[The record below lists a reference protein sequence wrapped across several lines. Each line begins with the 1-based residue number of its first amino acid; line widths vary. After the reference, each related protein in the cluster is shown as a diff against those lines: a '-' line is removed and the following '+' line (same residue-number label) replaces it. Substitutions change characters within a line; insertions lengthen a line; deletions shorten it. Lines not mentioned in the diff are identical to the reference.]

1 MEPIYFVIIG
11 ALALAAGIVSGYII
25 RQWVAKK
32 NANSVEAK
40 IKQQLEEAKTQTKEI
55 LLDAKDKAVKILE
68 DAKNQERE
76 RLSILARQEDRFNIQ
91 LKKVEQKESELQDSQ
106 KNLEHQADQIKTIRQ
121 EADNLKQKS
130 QEALETISG
139 LSCEEAKA
147 KLLSQIEEDYKTDL
161 TAAMFKLEKNRI
173 EELEKRAKEIM
184 TVAVQRY
191 ARSHVSEI
199 TTSTVALPSDDL
211 KGRIIGKEGRNIR
224 TLERL
229 TGVEVIV
236 DETPEA
242 ITISSFDPLRR
253 EIAKTALV
261 KLMADG
267 RIQPAKIEE
276 KVEEAKKEISKKV
289 LEAGEAALYEM
300 GIVDLPKEV
309 TMLLGRLAFRTSYG
323 QNVLVHSIEMA
334 HISNMMARELGAD
347 ADVAKKGALLH
358 DIGKAVDHEIEGTH
372 IELGRK
378 ILQKYGISEAVI
390 RAMESHHEDY
400 PFATPESFI
409 VTAADAISA
418 GRPGARRDTVE
429 NYVKRLTN
437 LENIVNSF
445 AGVEK
450 SYAISAG
457 REIRIFVHP
466 EKIDDLKAFQL
477 AKDMAR
483 KIESELKYPGEIKV
497 NVIRETRAV
506 EYAK

>member
-1 MEPIYFVIIG
+1 MELIYLVYTI
-11 ALALAAGIVSGYII
+11 APALAAGAVLGYIV
-25 RQWVAKK
+25 RQLVAKK
-32 NANSVEAK
+32 NANSIEGR
-40 IKQQLEEAKTQTKEI
+40 IKQQLEEAKTQSKE
-55 LLDAKDKAVKILE
+55 LLIDAKDKAVKILE
-68 DAKNQERE
+68 DTKNQERE
-76 RLSILARQEDRFNIQ
+76 RLSLLARQEDRLNLQI
-91 LKKVEQKESELQDSQ
+91 KKVEEKELGFE
-106 KNLEHQADQIKTIRQ
+106 NLHKDLERQAGEIKAIRQ
-121 EADNLKQKS
+121 ETDALKKKS
-130 QEALETISG
+130 EEALEQVSG
-139 LSCEEAKA
+139 LSREEAKT
-147 KLLSQIEEDYKTDL
+147 KLLSQVEEDSKADL
-161 TAAMFKLEKNRI
+161 IMAIVKLEKNRT
-173 EELEKRAKEIM
+173 EELEKKAKEIM

-224 TLERL
+224 TLEKL

-236 DETPEA
+236 DETPES
-242 ITISSFDPLRR
+242 ITLSSFDPLRR
-253 EIAKTALV
+253 EIAKTALI

-276 KVEEAKKEISKKV
+276 KVEEAKKEVSKKIM
-289 LEAGEAALYEM
+289 EAGEAALYEM
-300 GIVDLPKEV
+300 GIFDLPKEV
-309 TMLLGRLAFRTSYG
+309 VMLLGRLAFRTSYG

-334 HISNMMARELGAD
+334 HISNMMARELGAN

-372 IELGRK
+372 VELERK
-378 ILQKYGISEAVI
+378 ILQKYGIDEAVI

-437 LENIVNSF
+437 LENIANSF
-445 AGVEK
+445 SGVER

-466 EKIDDLKAFQL
+466 EKIDDLKALQL
-477 AKDMAR
+477 AKEMAR
-483 KIESELKYPGEIKV
+483 RIESELKYPGEIKV
-497 NVIRETRAV
+497 HVIRETRAV

>member
-1 MEPIYFVIIG
+1 MELTYIYTG
-11 ALALAAGIVSGYII
+11 ALALAAGAAFGYII
-25 RQWVAKK
+25 RQQVAKK
-32 NANSVEAK
+32 NANSIEAK
-40 IKQQLEEAKTQTKEI
+40 IKQQLEEAKKQSGEI
-55 LLDAKDKAVKILE
+55 LIEAKDKAVKILE
-68 DAKNQERE
+68 DAKSQERE
-76 RLSILARQEDRFNIQ
+76 RLAILSSQEERLNIQ
-91 LKKVEQKESELQDSQ
+91 IKRVEEKESDTLKLRE
-106 KNLEHQADQIKTIRQ
+106 NLEHQVDEIKNIRQ
-121 EADNLKQKS
+121 ETDGLKKKS
-130 QEALETISG
+130 EEALEKISG
-139 LSCEEAKA
+139 LSREEAKA
-147 KLLSQIEEDYKTDL
+147 KLISQVEEDHKNEL
-161 TAAMFKLEKNRI
+161 IMAISKLEKNRI
-173 EELEKRAKEIM
+173 EELEKKAKEIM

-191 ARSHVSEI
+191 SRSHVSEI

-224 TLERL
+224 TLEKL

-236 DETPEA
+236 DETPES

-253 EIAKTALV
+253 EIAKTALI

-276 KVEEAKKEISKKV
+276 KVEEAKKEITKKIM
-289 LEAGEAALYEM
+289 EAGEAATYEM
-300 GIVDLPKEV
+300 GIFDLPKEV
-309 TMLLGRLAFRTSYG
+309 VMLLGRLAFRTSYG

-334 HISNMMARELGAD
+334 HISNMMARELGANTEI
-347 ADVAKKGALLH
+347 AKRGALLH

-372 IELGRK
+372 VELGRK
-378 ILQKYGISEAVI
+378 ILKKYGIDELII

-400 PFATPESFI
+400 PFSTPESFI

-437 LENIVNSF
+437 LENIANSF
-445 AGVEK
+445 SGVER

-483 KIESELKYPGEIKV
+483 RIESELKYPGEIKV
-497 NVIRETRAV
+497 NVIRETRSV

>member
-1 MEPIYFVIIG
+1 MELIYFVITG
-11 ALALAAGIVSGYII
+11 ALALAAGVASGYII
-25 RQWVAKK
+25 RQLVAKK
-32 NANSVEAK
+32 NANSIESR
-40 IKQQLEEAKTQTKEI
+40 IKQQLEEAKTGSKEI

-68 DAKNQERE
+68 DAKNQEKE
-76 RLSILARQEDRFNIQ
+76 RLVILSRQEERLNLQ
-91 LKKVEQKESELQDSQ
+91 VKKLDQKESGLENIRE
-106 KNLEHQADQIKTIRQ
+106 NLERQANEIKNIRQ
-121 EADNLKQKS
+121 EADNLKKKS
-130 QEALETISG
+130 EEALERISG
-139 LSCEEAKA
+139 LSREEAKA
-147 KLLSQIEEDYKTDL
+147 KLLSQIEEDHKADL
-161 TAAMFKLEKNRI
+161 AAAVAKLEKNRI
-173 EELEKRAKEIM
+173 EELDKKAKEIM

-236 DETPEA
+236 DETPES
-242 ITISSFDPLRR
+242 ITLSSFDPLRR
-253 EIAKTALV
+253 EIAKTALI

-276 KVEEAKKEISKKV
+276 KVEEAKKEVSKKIM
-289 LEAGEAALYEM
+289 EAGEAALYEM

-309 TMLLGRLAFRTSYG
+309 TLLLGRLAFRTSYG

-334 HISNMMARELGAD
+334 HISGMMAKELGANVE
-347 ADVAKKGALLH
+347 VAKKGALLH

-372 IELGRK
+372 VELGRK
-378 ILQKYGISEAVI
+378 ILKKYGIDEAVI

-445 AGVEK
+445 DGVEK

-466 EKIDDLKAFQL
+466 EKVDDLKAFQL

-497 NVIRETRAV
+497 NVIRETRSV

>member
-1 MEPIYFVIIG
+1 MELIYLVYAVAP
-11 ALALAAGIVSGYII
+11 ALAGGAILGYVI
-25 RQWVAKK
+25 RQLVAKK
-32 NANSVEAK
+32 NANSIEAR
-40 IKQQLEEAKTQTKEI
+40 IKQQLEETKNQSKEI
-55 LLDAKDKAVKILE
+55 LLEAKGSAVKILE
-68 DAKNQERE
+68 DAKNQEKE
-76 RLSILARQEDRFNIQ
+76 RLAILSSQEERLNFQI
-91 LKKVEQKESELQDSQ
+91 KKVDQKESELENVRG
-106 KNLEHQADQIKTIRQ
+106 NLERQAEQIKTIKQ
-121 EADNLKQKS
+121 EADALKKRGE
-130 QEALETISG
+130 EALEAVSG
-139 LSCEEAKA
+139 LSREEAKI
-147 KLLSQIEEDYKTDL
+147 KLLSQVEEDHKAEL
-161 TAAMFKLEKNRI
+161 TQAIAKLEKNRI
-173 EELEKRAKEIM
+173 GELENKAKEIM

-191 ARSHVSEI
+191 ARSHISEI

-224 TLERL
+224 TLEKL

-236 DETPEA
+236 DETPES
-242 ITISSFDPLRR
+242 ITLSSFDPLRR
-253 EIAKTALV
+253 EIAKTALI

-276 KVEEAKKEISKKV
+276 KVEEAKKEITKKIM
-289 LEAGEAALYEM
+289 EAGEAALYEM
-300 GIVDLPKEV
+300 GIFDLPKEV

-334 HISNMMARELGAD
+334 HISGMMAKELGANVE
-347 ADVAKKGALLH
+347 VAKKGALLH

-372 IELGRK
+372 VELGRK
-378 ILQKYGISEAVI
+378 ILRKYGIDEAII

-400 PFATPESFI
+400 PFSTPESFI

-437 LENIVNSF
+437 LENIANSF
-445 AGVEK
+445 PGVEK
-450 SYAISAG
+450 CYAISAG

-466 EKIDDLKAFQL
+466 EKIDDLKALQL
-477 AKDMAR
+477 AKEMAKR
-483 KIESELKYPGEIKV
+483 IESELKYPGEIKV

>member
-1 MEPIYFVIIG
+1 MELTYIYTG
-11 ALALAAGIVSGYII
+11 ALALAAGAAFGYII
-25 RQWVAKK
+25 RQQVAKK
-32 NANSVEAK
+32 NANSIEAK
-40 IKQQLEEAKTQTKEI
+40 IKQQLEEAKKQSGEI
-55 LLDAKDKAVKILE
+55 LIEAKDKAVKILE
-68 DAKNQERE
+68 DAKSQERE
-76 RLSILARQEDRFNIQ
+76 RLAILSSQEERLNIQ
-91 LKKVEQKESELQDSQ
+91 IKRVEEKESDTLKLRE
-106 KNLEHQADQIKTIRQ
+106 NLEHQADEIKSIRQ
-121 EADNLKQKS
+121 ETDGLKKKS
-130 QEALETISG
+130 EEALEKISG
-139 LSCEEAKA
+139 LSREEAKA
-147 KLLSQIEEDYKTDL
+147 KLISQVEEDHKNEL
-161 TAAMFKLEKNRI
+161 IMAISKLEKNRI
-173 EELEKRAKEIM
+173 EELEKKAKEIM

-191 ARSHVSEI
+191 SRSHVSEI

-224 TLERL
+224 TLEKL

-236 DETPEA
+236 DETPES

-253 EIAKTALV
+253 EIAKTALI

-276 KVEEAKKEISKKV
+276 KVEEAKKEITKKIM
-289 LEAGEAALYEM
+289 EAGEAATYEM
-300 GIVDLPKEV
+300 GIFDLPKEV
-309 TMLLGRLAFRTSYG
+309 VMLLGRLAFRTSYG

-334 HISNMMARELGAD
+334 HISNMMARELGANTEI
-347 ADVAKKGALLH
+347 AKRGALLH

-372 IELGRK
+372 VELGRK
-378 ILQKYGISEAVI
+378 ILKKYGIDELII

-400 PFATPESFI
+400 PFSTPESFI

-437 LENIVNSF
+437 LENIANSF
-445 AGVEK
+445 SGVER

-483 KIESELKYPGEIKV
+483 RIESELKYPGEIKV
-497 NVIRETRAV
+497 NVIRETRSV

>member
-1 MEPIYFVIIG
+1 MTFNLLIAVF
-11 ALALAAGIVSGYII
+11 ALAGGLALGYLV
-25 RQWVAKK
+25 RHLLATRSV
-32 NANSVEAK
+32 NSIEAK
-40 IKQQLEEAKTQTKEI
+40 VKQQLEEAKNQSKEI
-55 LLDAKDKAVKILE
+55 QLEAKDKAVRILE

-76 RLSILARQEDRFNIQ
+76 RLAILSRQEERLNLQI
-91 LKKVEQKESELQDSQ
+91 KKVDQKESELQSVHV
-106 KNLEHQADQIKTIRQ
+106 NLEHQANEIKSIRQ
-121 EADNLKQKS
+121 EADDLKKKS
-130 QEALETISG
+130 EETLEAVSG
-139 LSCEEAKA
+139 LSREEAKA
-147 KLLSQIEEDYKTDL
+147 KLMSQVEEDHKTEL
-161 TAAMFKLEKNRI
+161 ILAVAKLEKNRI
-173 EELEKRAKEIM
+173 EELENKAKEIM

-191 ARSHVSEI
+191 ARSHISEI

-236 DETPEA
+236 DETPES
-242 ITISSFDPLRR
+242 ITLSSFDPLRR
-253 EIAKTALV
+253 EIAKTALI

-276 KVEEAKKEISKKV
+276 KVEEAKKEVSKKIM
-289 LEAGEAALYEM
+289 EAGEAALYEM
-300 GIVDLPKEV
+300 GIFDLPKEV

-334 HISNMMARELGAD
+334 HIAGMMAKELGANVE
-347 ADVAKKGALLH
+347 VAKKGALLH

-372 IELGRK
+372 VELGRK
-378 ILQKYGISEAVI
+378 ILKKYGIDEAII

-400 PFATPESFI
+400 PFSTPESFI

-437 LENIVNSF
+437 LENIANSF
-445 AGVEK
+445 SGVEK

-483 KIESELKYPGEIKV
+483 RIESELKYPGEIKV

>member
-1 MEPIYFVIIG
+1 MTFNLFTG
-11 ALALAAGIVSGYII
+11 ALALVAGALLGYLI
-25 RQWVAKK
+25 RQLIARRS
-32 NANSVEAK
+32 ANSTEAK
-40 IKQQLEEAKTQTKEI
+40 TKRQLEESKTQAKEV
-55 LLDAKDKAVKILE
+55 LLEAKDKAVKILE

-76 RLSILARQEDRFNIQ
+76 RLTILSRQEERLNLQI
-91 LKKVEQKESELQDSQ
+91 KKVEQKESGLEDLRE
-106 KNLEHQADQIKTIRQ
+106 NLERQSDQIKTIRQ
-121 EADNLKQKS
+121 EVDGLKKKS
-130 QEALETISG
+130 QETLETVSG
-139 LSCEEAKA
+139 LSREEAKA
-147 KLLSQIEEDYKTDL
+147 KLLSQIEEDHKIDL
-161 TAAMFKLEKNRI
+161 TLAIAKLEKNRI
-173 EELEKRAKEIM
+173 EELEKKAREIM

-191 ARSHVSEI
+191 ARSHISEI

-242 ITISSFDPLRR
+242 ITLSSFDPLRR
-253 EIAKTALV
+253 EIAKTALL

-276 KVEEAKKEISKKV
+276 KVEEAKKEVSKKI

-300 GIVDLPKEV
+300 GIFDLPKEV

-334 HISNMMARELGAD
+334 HISNMMARELGAN
-347 ADVAKKGALLH
+347 AEVAKRGALLH

-372 IELGRK
+372 VELGRK
-378 ILQKYGISEAVI
+378 ILKKYGIDEAII

-437 LENIVNSF
+437 LENIANSF

-457 REIRIFVHP
+457 REIRIFVTP
-466 EKIDDLKAFQL
+466 EKIDDLKALQL
-477 AKDMAR
+477 AKEMAKR
-483 KIESELKYPGEIKV
+483 IESELKYPGEIKV
-497 NVIRETRAV
+497 SVIRETRAV
-506 EYAK
+506 EYAR

>member
-1 MEPIYFVIIG
+1 MTFNLFTG
-11 ALALAAGIVSGYII
+11 ALALAAGALLGYLI
-25 RQWVAKK
+25 RQSVATRS
-32 NANSVEAK
+32 ANSTEAK
-40 IKQQLEEAKTQTKEI
+40 IKRQLEESKTQTKEA
-55 LLDAKDKAVKILE
+55 LFEAKDKAVKILE

-76 RLSILARQEDRFNIQ
+76 RLAILARQEDRLNLQF
-91 LKKVEQKESELQDSQ
+91 KKIEQKEAELENNKRD
-106 KNLEHQADQIKTIRQ
+106 LERQANQIKAIHQ
-121 EADNLKQKS
+121 EADALKKKS
-130 QEALETISG
+130 EEIIEQASG
-139 LSCEEAKA
+139 LSREEAKA
-147 KLLSQIEEDYKTDL
+147 KLFNQIEEESKADL
-161 TAAMFKLEKNRI
+161 VAAIQKLEKNRF
-173 EELEKRAKEIM
+173 EELEKKARTIM
-184 TVAVQRY
+184 TIAVQRY
-191 ARSHVSEI
+191 ARSHISEI
-199 TTSTVALPSDDL
+199 TTSTVNLPSDDL

-224 TLERL
+224 ALERL

-236 DETPEA
+236 DETPES
-242 ITISSFDPLRR
+242 ITLSSFDPLRR
-253 EIAKTALV
+253 EIAKTALI

-276 KVEEAKKEISKKV
+276 KVEEAKKEVSKKI

-300 GIVDLPKEV
+300 GIFDLPKEV

-334 HISNMMARELGAD
+334 HIANMMARELGAN

-372 IELGRK
+372 VELGRK
-378 ILQKYGISEAVI
+378 ILKKYGIDEAII

-429 NYVKRLTN
+429 NYIKRLTN

-445 AGVEK
+445 DGVEK

-466 EKIDDLKAFQL
+466 EKIDDLRALQL
-477 AKDMAR
+477 AKEMAKR
-483 KIESELKYPGEIKV
+483 IESELKYPGEIKV
-497 NVIRETRAV
+497 NVIRETRSV
-506 EYAK
+506 EYAR